1 LLPHGCATLADPAS
15 ASELRRQPLLSGCSR
30 VRVGVGVFTSAKQL
44 PDAVSEVALDG
55 LQLAGA
61 DEDASKHK
69 PEANET
75 EDLTDN
81 DAKQRQ
87 EAHHDGSDR
96 QSNPTASTGLDRDA
110 TRLMDEARI
119 VFGELL
125 LNLGEDSP
133 FLLGETQEASSTR

>member
-1 LLPHGCATLADPAS
+1 VPLGDPAS
-15 ASELRRQPLLSGCSR
+15 ASKPRRQPLLSGCSCF
-30 VRVGVGVFTSAKQL
+30 RVGVGAFTTAKQL
-44 PDAVSEVALDG
+44 SDAVSEVALDG
-55 LQLAGA
+55 LQLTGA

-75 EDLTDN
+75 ERLTDN

-87 EAHHDGSDR
+87 EANHNGSDR
-96 QSNPTASTGLDRDA
+96 QSNPTASTGLDRNA
-110 TRLMDEARI
+110 PRLVDEARI